1 MKNEGIIEKS
11 VIPSIGDFIFMPF
24 HSTCVCD
31 AEVPLKDTVDMEALP
46 YCLTKREELYDRISA
61 MEMEMFSFRARL
73 SNLVSAIPVSLSGR
87 KPLTV
92 DSCRVSATSRGD
104 SGPSAPEASVIDGIP
119 KIKAVTIMAMV
130 LFIRPK
136 LVSTSK
142 MRKGLSLP

>member
-11 VIPSIGDFIFMPF
+11 VIPSIGEFIFMPF

-73 SNLVSAIPVSLSGR
+73 SNLVSVIPVSLSGR

-104 SGPSAPEASVIDGIP
+104 SGPAATEASVTNGIP